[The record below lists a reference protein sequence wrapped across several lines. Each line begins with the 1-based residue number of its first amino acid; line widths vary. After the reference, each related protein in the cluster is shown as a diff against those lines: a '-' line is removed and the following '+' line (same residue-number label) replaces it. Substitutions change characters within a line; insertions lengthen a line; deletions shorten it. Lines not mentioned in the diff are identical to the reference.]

1 MKRKVTKMGNSSL
14 VVTLPN
20 SWVKENKVEKGDE
33 LNVEAIEKNLV
44 ISTTTIRKKESLI
57 QVDVSYF
64 SNRTI
69 QNILNYAY
77 RSGYCTIK
85 LKFKEERQFNQ
96 IVEVVRNTLLGFE
109 LVEEKNNVCTIQ
121 NVAEPSPDHVEV
133 MLRKAF
139 LMIKQLG
146 EIVLNEPPSEFGK
159 NLSRIKSNRETID
172 NLTNF
177 IRREI
182 ISINYGGKERSYF
195 LWSLIS
201 ELSLVAHT
209 YYYFYMRR
217 SNHNPEKQNGLLR
230 KNNLMLELLYNTFY
244 NHNYATIDKIYQLRE
259 EIETEILKNA
269 NKPDPGLFFIF
280 ELSRHIQLCSSLLIG
295 AYINSKSDKS
305 V

>member
-33 LNVEAIEKNLV
+33 LNVEAIEKNLI
-44 ISTTTIRKKESLI
+44 ISTTNIRKKDSLI
-57 QVDVSYF
+57 QVDVSTF

-109 LVEEKNNVCTIQ
+109 LIEERNNICTIQ

-133 MLRKAF
+133 MIRKAF
-139 LMIKQLG
+139 LMMKQLG
-146 EIVLNEPPSEFGK
+146 ELVLNEPQSELGK
-159 NLSRIKSNRETID
+159 SLSRVKSTRETID

-195 LWSLIS
+195 LWSIIS
-201 ELSLVAHT
+201 ELSLAAHA
-209 YYYFYMRR
+209 YCYFYQQKKTNE
-217 SNHNPEKQNGLLR
+217 SEKLKKLLM
-230 KNNLMLELLYNTFY
+230 KNNTMLELLYNTFY

-269 NKPDPGLFFIF
+269 NKLDSGAFLIF
-280 ELSRHIQLCSSLLIG
+280 ELSRHLQLCSSLLIG
-295 AYINSKSDKS
+295 AHINSKNEKS